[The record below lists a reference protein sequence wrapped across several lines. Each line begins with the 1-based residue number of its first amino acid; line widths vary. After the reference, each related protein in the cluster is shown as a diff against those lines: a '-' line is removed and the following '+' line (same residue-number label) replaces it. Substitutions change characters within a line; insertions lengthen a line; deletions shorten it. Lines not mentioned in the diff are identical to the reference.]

1 MDSHT
6 LIQALIYLGS
16 AALIVPIAVR
26 LGLGSVL
33 GYLIAGCIIGP
44 WGLRLV
50 TDAESILHFA
60 EIGVVLMLFIIG
72 LELDPQRLWK
82 LRAAVFGGG
91 ALQMVICGGLLGLFC
106 MLLGLRWQ
114 VAELIGMTLAL
125 SSTAIAMQAMNERNL
140 MMTQMGRS
148 AFAVLLFQD
157 IAAIPLVAMIPLLA
171 ASSASTT
178 MGAFALS
185 ALKVAGAL
193 VLVVLLALAVGGALL
208 FAHNEISGNGRPG
221 TEVTVSIPQGSG
233 VSVIAQKLKDAG
245 VIRSAYLFRW
255 YVGQKGAASKL
266 QYGDFTLQKSACSYD
281 AIIAV
286 LSTYAKAETVRVT
299 VPEGTTAIA
308 IAQKMEAA
316 GLCSAEDFLK
326 EANEG
331 DFSEYT
337 FWQYVPDDADA
348 PDRFMK
354 CEGYLFPETYEFL
367 KDDTVHNYVA
377 TFYAQFDA
385 QITDEMYA
393 ELKKQDMTLPQLIT
407 LASFVQE
414 EAGNS
419 QDSNVAQV
427 FRNRL
432 AADSPYP
439 RLQSNTSSY
448 IQSDSDNN
456 YLWNWV
462 APYYGGWDHIP
473 ENIVAA
479 YDTYSC
485 KGLPAGPISN
495 PGIAA
500 IRAALAPQPN
510 EEAKDAYFFVTDLKG
525 SYYYARTLSEH
536 NANCQKAAQVNKTVN
551 TEK

>member
-1 MDSHT
+1 MAQKHSH
-6 LIQALIYLGS
+6 
-16 AALIVPIAVR
+16 AAR
-26 LGLGSVL
+26 
-33 GYLIAGCIIGP
+33 
-44 WGLRLV
+44 
-50 TDAESILHFA
+50 
-60 EIGVVLMLFIIG
+60 
-72 LELDPQRLWK
+72 K
-82 LRAAVFGGG
+82 KGG
-91 ALQMVICGGLLGLFC
+91 AWKI
-106 MLLGLRWQ
+106 
-114 VAELIGMTLAL
+114 
-125 SSTAIAMQAMNERNL
+125 
-140 MMTQMGRS
+140 
-148 AFAVLLFQD
+148 
-157 IAAIPLVAMIPLLA
+157 LLA
-171 ASSASTT
+171 
-178 MGAFALS
+178 
-185 ALKVAGAL
+185 
-193 VLVVLLALAVGGALL
+193 VVLLLVLAAGAAGV
-208 FAHNEISGNGRPG
+208 FAYNEIHGNGKPG

-233 VSVIAQKLKDAG
+233 VASIANRLKEAG
-245 VIRSAYLFRW
+245 VIRSTYLFRW
-255 YVGQKGAASKL
+255 YVGQKGTAAKL
-266 QYGDFTLQKSACSYD
+266 QYGDFALTPGTGYD
-281 AIIAV
+281 DLIAA

-299 VPEGTTAIA
+299 IPEGTTAIA

-393 ELKKQDMTLPQLIT
+393 ELKKQDMTLPELIT

-414 EAGNS
+414 DAGNS

-432 AADSPYP
+432 AEGSPYP

-448 IQSDSDNN
+448 IQSDADNN

-462 APYYGGWDHIP
+462 APYYGGWDNIP

-495 PGIAA
+495 PGLAA
-500 IRAALAPQPN
+500 IQAALDPQPD
-510 EEAKDAYFFVTDLKG
+510 EDAKDAYFFVTDLKG
-525 SYYYARTLSEH
+525 NYYYARTLSEH
-536 NANCQKAAQVNKTVN
+536 NANCQKAAEVNKSV
-551 TEK
+551 EG

>member
-1 MDSHT
+1 MVHENKH
-6 LIQALIYLGS
+6 S
-16 AALIVPIAVR
+16 APKK
-26 LGLGSVL
+26 G
-33 GYLIAGCIIGP
+33 IAGKII
-44 WGLRLV
+44 
-50 TDAESILHFA
+50 
-60 EIGVVLMLFIIG
+60 
-72 LELDPQRLWK
+72 
-82 LRAAVFGGG
+82 
-91 ALQMVICGGLLGLFC
+91 
-106 MLLGLRWQ
+106 
-114 VAELIGMTLAL
+114 
-125 SSTAIAMQAMNERNL
+125 
-140 MMTQMGRS
+140 
-148 AFAVLLFQD
+148 
-157 IAAIPLVAMIPLLA
+157 
-171 ASSASTT
+171 
-178 MGAFALS
+178 
-185 ALKVAGAL
+185 L
-193 VLVVLLALAVGGALL
+193 VLVLLVVLATGAAGV
-208 FAHNEISGNGRPG
+208 FAYNEINGNGKPG
-221 TEVTVSIPQGSG
+221 AEVTVSIPQGSG
-233 VSVIAQKLKDAG
+233 VSAIANRLKEAG
-245 VIRSAYLFRW
+245 VIRSSYLFRW
-255 YVGQKGAASKL
+255 YVGYKGAANKL
-266 QYGDFTLQKSACSYD
+266 QYGDFTLQTGAYSYD
-281 AIIAV
+281 ALITA

-299 VPEGTTAIA
+299 IPEGTTAIA

-348 PDRFMK
+348 PNRFMK

-393 ELKKQDMTLPQLIT
+393 ELEHQGMTLPELIT

-432 AADSPYP
+432 AEGSPYP

-448 IQSDSDNN
+448 IQSDADNN

-462 APYYGGWDHIP
+462 APYYGGWDNIP

-485 KGLPAGPISN
+485 TGLPAGPISN
-495 PGIAA
+495 PGLAA
-500 IRAALAPQPN
+500 IQAALDPQPDA
-510 EEAKDAYFFVTDLKG
+510 EAKDAYFFVTDLKG
-525 SYYYARTLSEH
+525 NYYYARTLTEH
-536 NANCQKAAQVNKTVN
+536 NANCQKAAEVNKSV
-551 TEK
+551 KK

>member
-1 MDSHT
+1 MAQKHSH
-6 LIQALIYLGS
+6 
-16 AALIVPIAVR
+16 AAR
-26 LGLGSVL
+26 
-33 GYLIAGCIIGP
+33 
-44 WGLRLV
+44 
-50 TDAESILHFA
+50 
-60 EIGVVLMLFIIG
+60 
-72 LELDPQRLWK
+72 K
-82 LRAAVFGGG
+82 KGG
-91 ALQMVICGGLLGLFC
+91 AWKIL
-106 MLLGLRWQ
+106 
-114 VAELIGMTLAL
+114 
-125 SSTAIAMQAMNERNL
+125 
-140 MMTQMGRS
+140 
-148 AFAVLLFQD
+148 
-157 IAAIPLVAMIPLLA
+157 
-171 ASSASTT
+171 
-178 MGAFALS
+178 
-185 ALKVAGAL
+185 L
-193 VLVVLLALAVGGALL
+193 VLVVLLVLAAGAALL
-208 FAHNEISGNGRPG
+208 FARSEINGRTTDAEP
-221 TEVTVSIPQGSG
+221 VTVSIQQGSG
-233 VSVIAQKLKDAG
+233 VSTIAQKLKDAG

-255 YVGQKGAASKL
+255 YVGQKGTAAKL
-266 QYGDFTLQKSACSYD
+266 QYGDFALTPGTGYD
-281 AIIAV
+281 DLITA

-299 VPEGTTAIA
+299 IPEGTTAIA

-393 ELKKQDMTLPQLIT
+393 ELKKQEMTLPELIT

-432 AADSPYP
+432 AEGSPYP
-439 RLQSNTSSY
+439 RLQSNTSSH
-448 IQSDSDNN
+448 IQSDADNN

-462 APYYGGWDHIP
+462 APYYGGWDNIP
-473 ENIVAA
+473 ENIVSA

-495 PGIAA
+495 PGLAA
-500 IRAALAPQPN
+500 IQAALDPQPD
-510 EEAKDAYFFVTDLKG
+510 EDAKDAYFFVTDLKG
-525 SYYYARTLSEH
+525 NYYYARTLSEH
-536 NANCQKAAQVNKTVN
+536 NANCQTAADVNKTVG
-551 TEK
+551 

>member
-1 MDSHT
+1 MAHNDTH
-6 LIQALIYLGS
+6 
-16 AALIVPIAVR
+16 AAR
-26 LGLGSVL
+26 
-33 GYLIAGCIIGP
+33 
-44 WGLRLV
+44 
-50 TDAESILHFA
+50 
-60 EIGVVLMLFIIG
+60 
-72 LELDPQRLWK
+72 K
-82 LRAAVFGGG
+82 KGG
-91 ALQMVICGGLLGLFC
+91 AGKIL
-106 MLLGLRWQ
+106 
-114 VAELIGMTLAL
+114 
-125 SSTAIAMQAMNERNL
+125 
-140 MMTQMGRS
+140 
-148 AFAVLLFQD
+148 
-157 IAAIPLVAMIPLLA
+157 
-171 ASSASTT
+171 
-178 MGAFALS
+178 
-185 ALKVAGAL
+185 
-193 VLVVLLALAVGGALL
+193 LVVLLLL
-208 FAHNEISGNGRPG
+208 FLAAGAAVLFARSEIHGSSKSG
-221 TEVTVSIPQGSG
+221 TAVTVSIQQGSG
-233 VSVIAQKLKDAG
+233 VAAIANKLKDAG

-255 YVGQKGAASKL
+255 YVGEKGAAAKL
-266 QYGDFTLQKSACSYD
+266 QYGDFELTTGSSYD
-281 AIIAV
+281 ALIST
-286 LSTYAKAETVRVT
+286 LSQYAKAETVRVT
-299 VPEGTTAIA
+299 IPEGTTAIA

-316 GLCSAEDFLK
+316 GLCTAEEFLK

-354 CEGYLFPETYEFL
+354 CEGYLFPDTYEFL

-462 APYYGGWDHIP
+462 APYYGGWDNIP

-500 IRAALAPQPN
+500 IKAALAPQPN

>member
-1 MDSHT
+1 MAQKHSH
-6 LIQALIYLGS
+6 
-16 AALIVPIAVR
+16 AAR
-26 LGLGSVL
+26 
-33 GYLIAGCIIGP
+33 
-44 WGLRLV
+44 
-50 TDAESILHFA
+50 
-60 EIGVVLMLFIIG
+60 
-72 LELDPQRLWK
+72 K
-82 LRAAVFGGG
+82 KGG
-91 ALQMVICGGLLGLFC
+91 AWKIL
-106 MLLGLRWQ
+106 
-114 VAELIGMTLAL
+114 
-125 SSTAIAMQAMNERNL
+125 
-140 MMTQMGRS
+140 
-148 AFAVLLFQD
+148 
-157 IAAIPLVAMIPLLA
+157 
-171 ASSASTT
+171 
-178 MGAFALS
+178 
-185 ALKVAGAL
+185 L
-193 VLVVLLALAVGGALL
+193 VLVVLLVLAAGAALL
-208 FAHNEISGNGRPG
+208 FARSEINGRTTDAEP
-221 TEVTVSIPQGSG
+221 VTVSIQQGSG
-233 VSVIAQKLKDAG
+233 VSAIAQKLKDAG

-255 YVGQKGAASKL
+255 YVGQKGTAAKL
-266 QYGDFTLQKSACSYD
+266 QYGDFALTPGTGYGDL
-281 AIIAV
+281 IAA

-299 VPEGTTAIA
+299 IPEGTTAIA

-393 ELKKQDMTLPQLIT
+393 ELKKQDMTLPELIT

-432 AADSPYP
+432 AEGSPYP

-448 IQSDSDNN
+448 IQSDADNN

-462 APYYGGWDHIP
+462 APYYGGWDNIP

-495 PGIAA
+495 PGLAA
-500 IRAALAPQPN
+500 IQAALDPQPD
-510 EEAKDAYFFVTDLKG
+510 EDAKDAYFFVTDLKG
-525 SYYYARTLSEH
+525 NYYYARTLSEH
-536 NANCQKAAQVNKTVN
+536 NANCQKAAEVNKSV
-551 TEK
+551 KG

>member
-1 MDSHT
+1 MAQKSS
-6 LIQALIYLGS
+6 QAARKKGG
-16 AALIVPIAVR
+16 V
-26 LGLGSVL
+26 
-33 GYLIAGCIIGP
+33 
-44 WGLRLV
+44 WK
-50 TDAESILHFA
+50 IL
-60 EIGVVLMLFIIG
+60 
-72 LELDPQRLWK
+72 
-82 LRAAVFGGG
+82 
-91 ALQMVICGGLLGLFC
+91 
-106 MLLGLRWQ
+106 
-114 VAELIGMTLAL
+114 
-125 SSTAIAMQAMNERNL
+125 
-140 MMTQMGRS
+140 
-148 AFAVLLFQD
+148 
-157 IAAIPLVAMIPLLA
+157 
-171 ASSASTT
+171 
-178 MGAFALS
+178 
-185 ALKVAGAL
+185 L
-193 VLVVLLALAVGGALL
+193 VLVILLALAVGGALL
-208 FAHNEISGNGRPG
+208 FARNEISGNGRPG
-221 TEVTVSIPQGSG
+221 AEVTVSIPQGSG
-233 VSVIAQKLKDAG
+233 VSAIAQKLKDAG

-299 VPEGTTAIA
+299 IPEGTTAIA

-393 ELKKQDMTLPQLIT
+393 EMEKQGMTLSEVVT

-414 EAGNS
+414 EAGND
-419 QDSNVAQV
+419 QDDNVAQV

-432 AADSPYP
+432 AEGSPYP
-439 RLQSNTSSY
+439 KLQSNTSSHV
-448 IQSDSDNN
+448 QSDADNN

-462 APYYGGWDHIP
+462 APYYGGWDSIP
-473 ENIVAA
+473 ENILEA
-479 YDTYSC
+479 YDTYAC
-485 KGLPAGPISN
+485 TGLSAGPISN

-500 IRAALAPQPN
+500 IRAALDPQPDD
-510 EEAKDAYFFVTDLKG
+510 EAKDAYFFVTDLAG
-525 SYYYARTLSEH
+525 HYYYARTYADH
-536 NANCQKAAQVNKTVN
+536 QKNCDEAAKVNKSM
-551 TEK
+551 K

>member
-1 MDSHT
+1 MAQKHSH
-6 LIQALIYLGS
+6 
-16 AALIVPIAVR
+16 AAR
-26 LGLGSVL
+26 
-33 GYLIAGCIIGP
+33 
-44 WGLRLV
+44 
-50 TDAESILHFA
+50 
-60 EIGVVLMLFIIG
+60 
-72 LELDPQRLWK
+72 K
-82 LRAAVFGGG
+82 KGG
-91 ALQMVICGGLLGLFC
+91 AWKIL
-106 MLLGLRWQ
+106 
-114 VAELIGMTLAL
+114 
-125 SSTAIAMQAMNERNL
+125 
-140 MMTQMGRS
+140 
-148 AFAVLLFQD
+148 
-157 IAAIPLVAMIPLLA
+157 
-171 ASSASTT
+171 
-178 MGAFALS
+178 
-185 ALKVAGAL
+185 L
-193 VLVVLLALAVGGALL
+193 VLVVLLVLAAGAALL
-208 FAHNEISGNGRPG
+208 FARSEINGRTTDAEP
-221 TEVTVSIPQGSG
+221 VTVSIQQGSG
-233 VSVIAQKLKDAG
+233 VSTIAQKLKDAG

-255 YVGQKGAASKL
+255 YVGQKGTAAKL
-266 QYGDFTLQKSACSYD
+266 QYGDFALTPGTGYD
-281 AIIAV
+281 DLIAA

-299 VPEGTTAIA
+299 IPEGTTAIA

-385 QITDEMYA
+385 QITDAMYA
-393 ELKKQDMTLPQLIT
+393 KLKEQGMTLNELVT

-432 AADSPYP
+432 AEGSPYP

-448 IQSDSDNN
+448 IQSDADNN

-462 APYYGGWDHIP
+462 APYYGGWDNIP

-495 PGIAA
+495 PGLAA
-500 IRAALAPQPN
+500 IQAALDPQPD
-510 EEAKDAYFFVTDLKG
+510 EDAKDAYFFVTDLKG
-525 SYYYARTLSEH
+525 NYYYARTLSEH
-536 NANCQKAAQVNKTVN
+536 NANCQKAAEVNKSV
-551 TEK
+551 KG

>member
-1 MDSHT
+1 MAQKSS
-6 LIQALIYLGS
+6 QAARKKGG
-16 AALIVPIAVR
+16 V
-26 LGLGSVL
+26 
-33 GYLIAGCIIGP
+33 
-44 WGLRLV
+44 WK
-50 TDAESILHFA
+50 IL
-60 EIGVVLMLFIIG
+60 
-72 LELDPQRLWK
+72 
-82 LRAAVFGGG
+82 
-91 ALQMVICGGLLGLFC
+91 
-106 MLLGLRWQ
+106 
-114 VAELIGMTLAL
+114 
-125 SSTAIAMQAMNERNL
+125 
-140 MMTQMGRS
+140 
-148 AFAVLLFQD
+148 
-157 IAAIPLVAMIPLLA
+157 
-171 ASSASTT
+171 
-178 MGAFALS
+178 
-185 ALKVAGAL
+185 L

-208 FAHNEISGNGRPG
+208 FARNEISGNGRPG
-221 TEVTVSIPQGSG
+221 AEVTVSIPQGSG
-233 VSVIAQKLKDAG
+233 VSTIAQKLKDAG

-281 AIIAV
+281 AIIAA

-299 VPEGTTAIA
+299 IPEGTTAIA

-331 DFSEYT
+331 DFSKYT
-337 FWQYVPDDADA
+337 FWQYVPDDA

-354 CEGYLFPETYEFL
+354 CEGYLFPDTYEFL

-385 QITDEMYA
+385 QLTEEMYA
-393 ELKKQDMTLPQLIT
+393 ELEKQAMTLPELIT

-432 AADSPYP
+432 ADGSPYP
-439 RLQSNTSSY
+439 RLQSNTSSH
-448 IQSDSDNN
+448 IQSDDDNN

-462 APYYGGWDHIP
+462 APYYGGWDKIP

-485 KGLPAGPISN
+485 TGLPAGPISN
-495 PGIAA
+495 PGLAA
-500 IRAALAPQPN
+500 IKAALTPEPD
-510 EEAKDAYFFVTDLKG
+510 EAAKNAYFFVTDLKG
-525 SYYYARTLSEH
+525 SYYYAHTLSEH
-536 NANCQKAAQVNKTVN
+536 NANCKTAAAVNKSMN

>member
-1 MDSHT
+1 MAQKHSH
-6 LIQALIYLGS
+6 
-16 AALIVPIAVR
+16 AAR
-26 LGLGSVL
+26 
-33 GYLIAGCIIGP
+33 
-44 WGLRLV
+44 
-50 TDAESILHFA
+50 
-60 EIGVVLMLFIIG
+60 
-72 LELDPQRLWK
+72 K
-82 LRAAVFGGG
+82 KGG
-91 ALQMVICGGLLGLFC
+91 AWKIL
-106 MLLGLRWQ
+106 
-114 VAELIGMTLAL
+114 
-125 SSTAIAMQAMNERNL
+125 
-140 MMTQMGRS
+140 
-148 AFAVLLFQD
+148 
-157 IAAIPLVAMIPLLA
+157 
-171 ASSASTT
+171 
-178 MGAFALS
+178 
-185 ALKVAGAL
+185 L
-193 VLVVLLALAVGGALL
+193 VLVVLLALAAGAALL
-208 FAHNEISGNGRPG
+208 FARSEINGRTTDAEP
-221 TEVTVSIPQGSG
+221 VTVSIQQGSG
-233 VSVIAQKLKDAG
+233 VSAIAQKLKDAG

-255 YVGQKGAASKL
+255 YVGQKGTAAKL
-266 QYGDFTLQKSACSYD
+266 QYGDFALTPGTGYD
-281 AIIAV
+281 DLITA

-299 VPEGTTAIA
+299 IPEGTTAIA

-393 ELKKQDMTLPQLIT
+393 ELKKQDMTLPELIT

-432 AADSPYP
+432 AEGSPYP

-448 IQSDSDNN
+448 IQSDADNN

-462 APYYGGWDHIP
+462 APYYGGWDNIP

-495 PGIAA
+495 PGLAA
-500 IRAALAPQPN
+500 IQAALDPQPD
-510 EEAKDAYFFVTDLKG
+510 EDAKDAYFFVTDLKG
-525 SYYYARTLSEH
+525 NYYYARTLSEH
-536 NANCQKAAQVNKTVN
+536 NANCQKAAEVNKSVKN
-551 TEK
+551 

>member
-1 MDSHT
+1 MAHKERHT
-6 LIQALIYLGS
+6 ASKKKGG
-16 AALIVPIAVR
+16 AVK
-26 LGLGSVL
+26 
-33 GYLIAGCIIGP
+33 
-44 WGLRLV
+44 
-50 TDAESILHFA
+50 ILLA
-60 EIGVVLMLFIIG
+60 VVL
-72 LELDPQRLWK
+72 
-82 LRAAVFGGG
+82 
-91 ALQMVICGGLLGLFC
+91 LL
-106 MLLGLRWQ
+106 
-114 VAELIGMTLAL
+114 
-125 SSTAIAMQAMNERNL
+125 
-140 MMTQMGRS
+140 
-148 AFAVLLFQD
+148 
-157 IAAIPLVAMIPLLA
+157 LLA
-171 ASSASTT
+171 A
-178 MGAFALS
+178 GA
-185 ALKVAGAL
+185 
-193 VLVVLLALAVGGALL
+193 AVL
-208 FAHNEISGNGRPG
+208 FARSEIHGNGKPG
-221 TEVTVSIPQGSG
+221 TEVTVSIKQGSG
-233 VSVIAQKLKDAG
+233 VAAIAQELKDAG
-245 VIRSAYLFRW
+245 VIRSSYLFRW
-255 YVGQKGAASKL
+255 YVGHKGAAAKL
-266 QYGDFTLQKSACSYD
+266 QYGDFALTTGSAYD
-281 AIIAV
+281 DIIAA
-286 LSTYAKAETVRVT
+286 LSTYAKAETVRIT
-299 VPEGTTAIA
+299 IPEGTTAIA
-308 IAQKMEAA
+308 IAQKMEEA

-462 APYYGGWDHIP
+462 APYYGGWDNIP

-536 NANCQKAAQVNKTVN
+536 SANCQKAAQVNKTVN

>member
-1 MDSHT
+1 MAHNDTHE
-6 LIQALIYLGS
+6 A
-16 AALIVPIAVR
+16 R
-26 LGLGSVL
+26 
-33 GYLIAGCIIGP
+33 
-44 WGLRLV
+44 
-50 TDAESILHFA
+50 
-60 EIGVVLMLFIIG
+60 
-72 LELDPQRLWK
+72 K
-82 LRAAVFGGG
+82 KGG
-91 ALQMVICGGLLGLFC
+91 A
-106 MLLGLRWQ
+106 
-114 VAELIGMTLAL
+114 
-125 SSTAIAMQAMNERNL
+125 
-140 MMTQMGRS
+140 GRI
-148 AFAVLLFQD
+148 L
-157 IAAIPLVAMIPLLA
+157 
-171 ASSASTT
+171 
-178 MGAFALS
+178 
-185 ALKVAGAL
+185 
-193 VLVVLLALAVGGALL
+193 LVVLLLLLLAAGAAVR
-208 FAHNEISGNGRPG
+208 FAYNEIHGNGAPG
-221 TEVTVSIPQGSG
+221 STEVTVSIPQGSG
-233 VSVIAQKLKDAG
+233 VATIANKLKEAG

-255 YVGQKGAASKL
+255 YVGEKGAAGKL
-266 QYGDFTLQKSACSYD
+266 QYGDFVLQTSAISYD
-281 AIIAV
+281 AIIAT
-286 LSTYAKAETVRVT
+286 LSQYAKAETVRVT
-299 VPEGTTAIA
+299 IPEGTTAIA
-308 IAQKMEAA
+308 IAQKMESA
-316 GLCSAEDFLK
+316 GLCTAEEFLK

-385 QITDEMYA
+385 QITDAMYA
-393 ELKKQDMTLPQLIT
+393 KLKEQGMTLNELVT

-432 AADSPYP
+432 AEGSPYP

-462 APYYGGWDHIP
+462 APYYGGWDNIP

-495 PGIAA
+495 PGLAA
-500 IRAALAPQPN
+500 IRAALAPQP
-510 EEAKDAYFFVTDLKG
+510 DAEVQDCYFFVTDLSG
-525 SYYYARTLSEH
+525 QYYYARTYAEH
-536 NANCQKAAQVNKTVN
+536 QTNCQKAADVNRSLAAK
-551 TEK
+551 K

>member
-1 MDSHT
+1 MAQKHSH
-6 LIQALIYLGS
+6 
-16 AALIVPIAVR
+16 AAR
-26 LGLGSVL
+26 
-33 GYLIAGCIIGP
+33 
-44 WGLRLV
+44 
-50 TDAESILHFA
+50 
-60 EIGVVLMLFIIG
+60 
-72 LELDPQRLWK
+72 K
-82 LRAAVFGGG
+82 KGG
-91 ALQMVICGGLLGLFC
+91 AWKIL
-106 MLLGLRWQ
+106 
-114 VAELIGMTLAL
+114 
-125 SSTAIAMQAMNERNL
+125 
-140 MMTQMGRS
+140 
-148 AFAVLLFQD
+148 
-157 IAAIPLVAMIPLLA
+157 
-171 ASSASTT
+171 
-178 MGAFALS
+178 
-185 ALKVAGAL
+185 L
-193 VLVVLLALAVGGALL
+193 VLVVLLVLAAGAALL
-208 FAHNEISGNGRPG
+208 FARSEINGRTTDADP
-221 TEVTVSIPQGSG
+221 VTVSIQQGSG
-233 VSVIAQKLKDAG
+233 VSTIAQKLKDAG
-245 VIRSAYLFRW
+245 VIRSTYLFRW
-255 YVGQKGAASKL
+255 YVGQKGTAAKL
-266 QYGDFTLQKSACSYD
+266 QYGDFALTPGTGYD
-281 AIIAV
+281 DLITA

-299 VPEGTTAIA
+299 IPEGTTAIA

-393 ELKKQDMTLPQLIT
+393 ELKKQDMTLPELIT

-432 AADSPYP
+432 AEGSPYP
-439 RLQSNTSSY
+439 RLQSNTSSH
-448 IQSDSDNN
+448 IQSDADNN

-462 APYYGGWDHIP
+462 APYYGGWDNIP

-495 PGIAA
+495 PGLAA
-500 IRAALAPQPN
+500 IQAALDPQPD
-510 EEAKDAYFFVTDLKG
+510 EDAKDAYFFVTDLKG
-525 SYYYARTLSEH
+525 NYYYARTLSEH
-536 NANCQKAAQVNKTVN
+536 NANCQTAADVNKTVG
-551 TEK
+551 

>member
-1 MDSHT
+1 MAHKSSH
-6 LIQALIYLGS
+6 S
-16 AALIVPIAVR
+16 AP
-26 LGLGSVL
+26 S
-33 GYLIAGCIIGP
+33 
-44 WGLRLV
+44 
-50 TDAESILHFA
+50 
-60 EIGVVLMLFIIG
+60 
-72 LELDPQRLWK
+72 K
-82 LRAAVFGGG
+82 GG
-91 ALQMVICGGLLGLFC
+91 ALKIFLVILLL
-106 MLLGLRWQ
+106 
-114 VAELIGMTLAL
+114 
-125 SSTAIAMQAMNERNL
+125 
-140 MMTQMGRS
+140 
-148 AFAVLLFQD
+148 AVL
-157 IAAIPLVAMIPLLA
+157 A
-171 ASSASTT
+171 
-178 MGAFALS
+178 
-185 ALKVAGAL
+185 AGA
-193 VLVVLLALAVGGALL
+193 ALL

-221 TEVTVSIPQGSG
+221 AEVTVSIPQGSG
-233 VSVIAQKLKDAG
+233 VSAIAQKLKDAG

-255 YVGQKGAASKL
+255 YVGHKGAAAKL

-299 VPEGTTAIA
+299 IPEGTTAIA

-337 FWQYVPDDADA
+337 FWQYVPDDAAA

-385 QITDEMYA
+385 QITEEMYA
-393 ELKKQDMTLPQLIT
+393 ELKAQGMTLNELVT

-414 EAGNS
+414 EAGNA

-432 AADSPYP
+432 AEGSPYP

-448 IQSDSDNN
+448 IQSDADNN

-462 APYYGGWDHIP
+462 APYYGGWDNIP
-473 ENIVAA
+473 ENIVSA

-485 KGLPAGPISN
+485 TGLPAGPISN
-495 PGIAA
+495 PGFAA
-500 IRAALAPQPN
+500 IKAALHPEPD
-510 EEAKDAYFFVTDLKG
+510 EDAKDAYFFVTDLKG
-525 SYYYARTLSEH
+525 NYYYARTLTEH
-536 NANCQKAAQVNKTVN
+536 NANCQTAANVNKSMN
-551 TEK
+551 

>member
-1 MDSHT
+1 MAQKHSH
-6 LIQALIYLGS
+6 
-16 AALIVPIAVR
+16 AAR
-26 LGLGSVL
+26 
-33 GYLIAGCIIGP
+33 
-44 WGLRLV
+44 
-50 TDAESILHFA
+50 
-60 EIGVVLMLFIIG
+60 
-72 LELDPQRLWK
+72 K
-82 LRAAVFGGG
+82 KGG
-91 ALQMVICGGLLGLFC
+91 AWKIL
-106 MLLGLRWQ
+106 
-114 VAELIGMTLAL
+114 
-125 SSTAIAMQAMNERNL
+125 
-140 MMTQMGRS
+140 
-148 AFAVLLFQD
+148 
-157 IAAIPLVAMIPLLA
+157 
-171 ASSASTT
+171 
-178 MGAFALS
+178 
-185 ALKVAGAL
+185 L
-193 VLVVLLALAVGGALL
+193 VLVVLLALAAGAALL
-208 FAHNEISGNGRPG
+208 FARSEINGRTTDAEP
-221 TEVTVSIPQGSG
+221 VTVSIQQGSG
-233 VSVIAQKLKDAG
+233 VSAIAQKLKDAG

-255 YVGQKGAASKL
+255 YVGQKGTAAKL
-266 QYGDFTLQKSACSYD
+266 QYGDFALTPGTGYD
-281 AIIAV
+281 DLIAA

-299 VPEGTTAIA
+299 IPEGTTAIA

-393 ELKKQDMTLPQLIT
+393 ELKKQDMTLPELIT

-432 AADSPYP
+432 AEGSPYP

-448 IQSDSDNN
+448 VQSDADNN

-462 APYYGGWDHIP
+462 APYYGGWDNIP

-495 PGIAA
+495 PGLAA
-500 IRAALAPQPN
+500 IQAALDPQPD
-510 EEAKDAYFFVTDLKG
+510 EDAKDAYFFVTDLKG
-525 SYYYARTLSEH
+525 NYYYARTLSEH
-536 NANCQKAAQVNKTVN
+536 NANCQTAAEVNKSV
-551 TEK
+551 KG

>member
-1 MDSHT
+1 MAQKSSH
-6 LIQALIYLGS
+6 
-16 AALIVPIAVR
+16 AARKKGGV
-26 LGLGSVL
+26 
-33 GYLIAGCIIGP
+33 
-44 WGLRLV
+44 WK
-50 TDAESILHFA
+50 IL
-60 EIGVVLMLFIIG
+60 
-72 LELDPQRLWK
+72 
-82 LRAAVFGGG
+82 
-91 ALQMVICGGLLGLFC
+91 
-106 MLLGLRWQ
+106 
-114 VAELIGMTLAL
+114 
-125 SSTAIAMQAMNERNL
+125 
-140 MMTQMGRS
+140 
-148 AFAVLLFQD
+148 
-157 IAAIPLVAMIPLLA
+157 
-171 ASSASTT
+171 
-178 MGAFALS
+178 
-185 ALKVAGAL
+185 L
-193 VLVVLLALAVGGALL
+193 VLVVLLALAIGGAML
-208 FAHNEISGNGRPG
+208 FARSEINGSGKTAEP
-221 TEVTVSIPQGSG
+221 VTVSIQQGSG
-233 VSVIAQKLKDAG
+233 VSAIAQKLKDAG
-245 VIRSAYLFRW
+245 VIRSAQLFRW
-255 YVGQKGAASKL
+255 YVGQKGAANKL
-266 QYGDFTLQKSACSYD
+266 QYGDFELTPGTGYNALITA
-281 AIIAV
+281 

-299 VPEGTTAIA
+299 IPEGTTAIA

-393 ELKKQDMTLPQLIT
+393 ELEKQDMTLPQLIT

-462 APYYGGWDHIP
+462 APYYGGWDNIP
-473 ENIVAA
+473 ENIVAS

-500 IRAALAPQPN
+500 IKAALAPQPD

-525 SYYYARTLSEH
+525 SYYYAHTLSEH